1 MHRMVG
7 GATIGVLAVSLLA
20 WAQDDPVFRTSVSL
34 VRVDAQVTDGA
45 NIVEGLQKGDFIVQD
60 NGQPQ
65 LILYCSQEEE
75 RLDLM
80 ILVDSSGSME
90 RSVRRLAASA
100 QAALAELRSGD
111 RVAVAHFN
119 TGSWL
124 IAPFSGN
131 LHEVA
136 ETLDRIV
143 DLRFGGGTHILS
155 AVNDAAGYF
164 TKNADERRR
173 HAILIFTDNFGQ
185 TSMSERAVVNR
196 LWAADVLLCGLIV
209 RLPGNRI
216 GPIHWWGDEDML
228 GAVGRGNRNGESAIA
243 GEFRDFPI
251 RRFVK
256 GIESVGRDVRLKLAR
271 HRGAGTRWGRPGCG
285 GRLWDRAGGRA
296 RRTGVGTNTVENNY
310 PADGADPI
318 IVGAMK
324 HPDQRRLRAVA
335 NDGRVV
341 FRAHPFPVPHGI
353 RAAVGDAALLHGR
366 RQEHRDAITESVHA
380 ALVDLGFPGG
390 GQPEG
395 EVAIFGADQ
404 LISAG

>member
-1 MHRMVG
+1 MAAFEPAGIMHRMVG
-7 GATIGVLAVSLLA
+7 SATIGVLAVSLLA

-45 NIVEGLQKGDFIVQD
+45 NIVEGLQKGDFIIQD

-65 LILYCSQEEE
+65 LILYCSQEEQ

-111 RVAVAHFN
+111 RVAVAHFS
-119 TGSWL
+119 TESWL

-228 GAVGRGNRNGESAIA
+228 GAAKKTGGETVNATDPA
-243 GEFRDFPI
+243 GAFREMLHRMRKRYSIYYQMPPGKAGAS
-251 RRFVK
+251 RRV
-256 GIESVGRDVRLKLAR
+256 SVDLSGDARARYPEAAVLAR
-271 HRGAGTRWGRPGCG
+271 KGYVIPKLPLPGPRP
-285 GRLWDRAGGRA
+285 
-296 RRTGVGTNTVENNY
+296 
-310 PADGADPI
+310 
-318 IVGAMK
+318 
-324 HPDQRRLRAVA
+324 
-335 NDGRVV
+335 
-341 FRAHPFPVPHGI
+341 
-353 RAAVGDAALLHGR
+353 
-366 RQEHRDAITESVHA
+366 
-380 ALVDLGFPGG
+380 
-390 GQPEG
+390 
-395 EVAIFGADQ
+395 
-404 LISAG
+404 